1 MLALKLSIELIL
13 LIGVGFAVWR
23 LGYVDEEFDSSLTAF
38 ILNISLPCM
47 IIGSFDAPFSAQE
60 LRNCAILLGVSIIIL
75 AVSFAAG
82 QCCYK
87 LCKGGYTGRILR
99 FGTIFTNFSFV
110 GMPVVEQLYGQTALL
125 YFVVFLVPIRM
136 VYYSAAK
143 PLLSPPGVYF
153 ARESA
158 WQRVMGWFSPP
169 VVAVF
174 IGLALYVTQLQLPE
188 VIDDVIGSL
197 GKICSPMGMILCG
210 ISLGKHNL
218 KELMK
223 PRYLLTPLVRNLIM
237 PLITIGILL
246 LLPIEPLLKKVIV
259 VFAAL
264 PVASLTAAFT
274 LQYDPEPEA
283 HLESAGAVLFSVL
296 ACAVT
301 MPLWAG
307 LADML
312 FK

>member
-1 MLALKLSIELIL
+1 MLALKLSVELIL
-13 LIGVGFAVWR
+13 MIGIGFAVWR
-23 LGYVDEEFDSSLTAF
+23 LGYVDEKFDTSLTAF
-38 ILNISLPCM
+38 ILNVSLPCM
-47 IIGSFDAPFSAQE
+47 IIGSFDAPFSSRE
-60 LRNCAILLGVSIIIL
+60 LKNCLILVGVSILIL

-82 QCCYK
+82 QGCYK

-110 GMPVVEQLYGQTALL
+110 GMPIVEQLYGKTGLL

-143 PLLSPPGVYF
+143 PLLSPPGVVF
-153 ARESA
+153 ARESP

-174 IGLALYVTQLQLPE
+174 IGLALYVSQLQLPE
-188 VIDDVIGSL
+188 IVEDVIGSI
-197 GKICSPMGMILCG
+197 GRICSPMGMILCG
-210 ISLGKHNL
+210 ISLGKHSL
-218 KELMK
+218 SELMRAK
-223 PRYLLTPLVRNLIM
+223 YLLMPLIRNLVM

-246 LLPIEPLLKKVIV
+246 LLPIEPLLSKVIV
-259 VFAAL
+259 IFAAL

-283 HLESAGAVLFSVL
+283 HLESAGAVLFSVI

-301 MPLWAG
+301 MPLWAH
-307 LADML
+307 LADTL
-312 FK
+312 FV